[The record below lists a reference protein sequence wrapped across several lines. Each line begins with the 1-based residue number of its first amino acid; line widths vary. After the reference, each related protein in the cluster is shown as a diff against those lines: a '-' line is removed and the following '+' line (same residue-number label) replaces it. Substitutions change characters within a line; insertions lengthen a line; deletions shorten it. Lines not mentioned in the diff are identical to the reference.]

1 MTSGATDKSNNR
13 TTGTIGLNN
22 VEVTYVSKKLI
33 GVIYCIYKSNWKYCC
48 SRVEKMPENL

>member
-1 MTSGATDKSNNR
+1 MTSGATDKSHNR